1 MIYIRFESIK
11 RPQLYNCL
19 NAERERKKHNSK
31 KYRNLCDKN
40 QKSPENLFKTEP
52 EARKIIEPYWMAQSG
67 TIQVSRVLFKI
78 ILIRTCIRTRI
89 YNDSWPKFTHESN
102 TFHFQ
107 NVRKSLQIAKKI
119 PLSIHNG
126 KHYNFQYVS
135 YRAIAQ
141 LQKQQR

>member
-11 RPQLYNCL
+11 RPQLYKN
-19 NAERERKKHNSK
+19 NKTEKKKRNRKKYQNWCDENKKSAKNSF
-31 KYRNLCDKN
+31 
-40 QKSPENLFKTEP
+40 ETEEP
-52 EARKIIEPYWMAQSG
+52 EAKKMIEQYWMVHSG

-78 ILIRTCIRTRI
+78 ILIRTCIRTCI
-89 YNDSWPKFTHESN
+89 YNDSWPKFTHESD